1 MNWWQRNQPDWE
13 VVLALLTV
21 ACLLVLLGLVMVLP
35 LRVTVH

>member
-1 MNWWQRNQPDWE
+1 MKIDWE

-21 ACLLVLLGLVMVLP
+21 AGLLLLLFLVMILP